1 MYSKGNAMALSDS
14 FLRSAHN
21 KQSDKVSEKTD
32 RDGLSVRISK
42 TGKVVFQLR
51 YRSGG
56 KQKRLDIGTYPGM
69 TLKEARDEAIRLRRA
84 AEEGF
89 DPGVVLKEG
98 RQKNAELYTVQ
109 QVITEWVNV
118 YASKNVKNHS
128 QILRSYEIH
137 VFPKI
142 GSLLHDRVGTH
153 TWLEI
158 LERVAAERESIAR
171 RLLGTANQAHA
182 WAHRRKIVEAK
193 PLIDVKPRDIGL
205 KIRMTSRV
213 LNDDEI
219 RMLFD
224 ATDTMAMTR
233 KNVLFVRLVLLF
245 GCRTGELAAAK
256 VGHFDFDAEVWTVPP
271 ENHKTGKRGQSLN
284 RPIIP
289 AAREMI
295 EEAMKLNGGSEFLF
309 VRKAGYEDRE
319 GTPMTSNSFLSVPNR
334 IKTFS
339 LEKRGKVMPHWS
351 MHDLRRTARTRW
363 SLLAPPHVCE
373 IMLGH
378 SLPGIWAVYDH
389 NDYLGEQRKA
399 YTAWWSE
406 VMRIVNGESVAGLKV
421 TG

>member
-1 MYSKGNAMALSDS
+1 MALSDS
-14 FLRSAHN
+14 FLRSVQGR
-21 KQSDKVSEKTD
+21 QSDTVSVKSD

-51 YRSGG
+51 YRMAG
-56 KQKRLDIGTYPGM
+56 KQKRVDLGTYPGM
-69 TLKEARDEAIRLRRA
+69 TLKEARDETIRLRRA

-89 DPGVVLKEG
+89 DPSIVLNEG
-98 RQKNAELYTVQ
+98 RQKNAELYTIR
-109 QVITEWVNV
+109 QVIAEWVEV
-118 YASKNVKNHS
+118 YAIKNVKNYE
-128 QILRSYEIH
+128 QILRSYELH

-142 GSLLHDRVGTH
+142 GSLLHDRVGAH
-153 TWLEI
+153 TWLDL
-158 LERVAAERESIAR
+158 LEGVAANREAIAR
-171 RLLGTANQAHA
+171 RLLSTANQAHA
-182 WAHRRKIVEAK
+182 WAHRRKIVETK
-193 PLIDVKPRDIGL
+193 PLSDVKPRDIGL
-205 KIRMTSRV
+205 KIKSTDRV
-213 LNDDEI
+213 LSDDEI
-219 RMLFD
+219 RMVFD

-256 VGHFDFDAEVWTVPP
+256 VNHFDMEKEVWTVPP
-271 ENHKTGKRGQSLN
+271 ENHKTGKKGKPLN
-284 RPIIP
+284 RPIIS
-289 AAREMI
+289 AAKEMI

-309 VRKAGYEDRE
+309 VRKAGYEDRD

-334 IKTFS
+334 IKIFS
-339 LEKRGKVMPHWS
+339 FEKRGKVMPHWS

-406 VMRIVNGESVAGLKV
+406 VMTIVNGESVVGLKV

>member
-14 FLRSAHN
+14 FLRSVHN
-21 KQSDKVSEKTD
+21 KLSDKVSEKTD

-42 TGKVVFQLR
+42 AGKVVFQLR
-51 YRSGG
+51 YRSDG
-56 KQKRLDIGTYPGM
+56 KQKRVDLGTYPGM
-69 TLKEARDEAIRLRRA
+69 TLKDARDETIRLRRS

-89 DPGVVLKEG
+89 DPAIVLKEG
-98 RQKNAELYTVQ
+98 RQKNAELHTVQ
-109 QVITEWVNV
+109 QVITEWINV
-118 YASKNVKNHS
+118 YATKNVKSHS

-137 VFPKI
+137 IFPKI
-142 GSLLHDRVGTH
+142 GNLLHDRVGPH

-158 LERVAAERESIAR
+158 LEAIAVDRESIAR

-182 WAHRRKIVEAK
+182 WAHRRKVVETK
-193 PLIDVKPRDIGL
+193 PLSDVKPRDIGL
-205 KIRMTSRV
+205 KIRSTDRV
-213 LNDDEI
+213 LTDDEI

-233 KNVLFVRLVLLF
+233 KNVLFLRLVLLF

-256 VGHFDFDAEVWTVPP
+256 VDHFDMDSEVWTVPP
-271 ENHKTGKRGQSLN
+271 ENHKTGKRGKSLN

-289 AAREMI
+289 AAREML
-295 EEAMKLNGGSEFLF
+295 EEAMKLNGDSEFLF
-309 VRKAGYEDRE
+309 VRKSGYEDKE

-363 SLLAPPHVCE
+363 SLLAPPHICE

-406 VMRIVNGESVAGLKV
+406 VMRIVNGELVAGLKV